1 MGDVSKKR
9 WLPLEAN
16 PDVMNQFLH
25 RLGFPTDAGCYDV
38 FGFDDDLLAMVPS
51 PVLAVLLLFPITK
64 ESEEASLAEQAKLEE
79 SGAKGS
85 EKVYFMKQTVGNA
98 CGTIGLLHAVGN
110 LACSS
115 LVDLEEGS
123 YLQRFVKR
131 TATMSP
137 DEKAHFLETDTELE
151 DAHSSAA
158 SGGDTAPPDISSSV
172 DLHFVCFVCVDG
184 GLYELDGR
192 KKQPIYHGP
201 SSQETLLKDSVKVVQ
216 GFIARNPESVNFNVI
231 AVAKDS

>member
-1 MGDVSKKR
+1 MGDVGKKR

-25 RLGFPTDAGCYDV
+25 GLGFPSDVGCHDV
-38 FGFDDDLLAMVPS
+38 FGFDDDLLAMVPT

-64 ESEEASLAEQAKLEE
+64 ESEEASLVEQTKIAEAGQQV
-79 SGAKGS
+79 S
-85 EKVYFMKQTVGNA
+85 ENVYFMKQTVGNA

-110 LACSS
+110 VAAQ
-115 LVDLEEGS
+115 VDLAEDS
-123 YLQRFVKR
+123 YLQRFVKK
-131 TATMSP
+131 TSVMSP

-151 DAHSSAA
+151 TAHSVAA
-158 SGGDTAPPDISSSV
+158 CGGDTAPPDISSSV
-172 DLHFVCFVCVDG
+172 DLHFICFVCVDG

-201 SSQETLLKDSVKVVQ
+201 SSQETLLKDSVNVVQ
-216 GFIARNPESVNFNVI
+216 EFMARNPESMNFNVI
-231 AVAKDS
+231 ALAKES